1 MGRPGPFPGRLL
13 ETAGNGGPRQMTVQ
27 RQNPAY
33 RSAYLLI
40 FIYRFFK
47 EAPLWLRL
55 ILFRAFSERERQ
67 R

>member
-33 RSAYLLI
+33 RSAYMI
-40 FIYRFFK
+40 ISFIK
-47 EAPLWLRL
+47 QTDV
-55 ILFRAFSERERQ
+55 I
-67 R
+67 